1 GNDGGGGNP
10 TPTHKTD
17 RKEKTMDTFLKIIAT
32 LSFAGAATLAVWLLV
47 EAADAVLRRKREGK
61 GEDDFD
67 GFGY

>member
-1 GNDGGGGNP
+1 MTEAAGIRPRPIKP
-10 TPTHKTD
+10 TE
-17 RKEKTMDTFLKIIAT
+17 RKKLWILFLKIIAT

>member
-1 GNDGGGGNP
+1 
-10 TPTHKTD
+10 
-17 RKEKTMDTFLKIIAT
+17 MDTLLSIIAA

-47 EAADAVLRRKREGK
+47 EAADAVLRRKRDGK